1 MPLVVLRLPPL
12 VQKMISYDQSII
24 NGVFNVFLPI
34 KSTHLLYK
42 VSSSSDLNTDNEIK
56 YTNNVDVSNA
66 PCCPMPTALSPK
78 NISAAVVATVI
89 MTSPSPIG
97 FLKFL
102 QSQLLIYPYRSSDL
116 KHTKSFWWLI
126 LFFIDEFFIFSLGS
140 AICKKYT
147 NTNGKGRKDTNAID
161 ISII

>member
-66 PCCPMPTALSPK
+66 PCCPMASALSPK
-78 NISAAVVATVI
+78 NISAAVAATVI

-97 FLKFL
+97 F
-102 QSQLLIYPYRSSDL
+102 
-116 KHTKSFWWLI
+116 
-126 LFFIDEFFIFSLGS
+126 
-140 AICKKYT
+140 
-147 NTNGKGRKDTNAID
+147 
-161 ISII
+161 